1 MFQRRITSELQS
13 KTHFNPIDAG
23 LGGKSRDDTIQNL
36 DKENWNELKPSFRS
50 AISNLCEHIQKN
62 IMPKSLFKIQVSAP
76 AFAEYI
82 TKVVDQLNNNQ
93 QVSLVSSFVVSIK
106 YASEK
111 SLKDAIDK
119 YIKSMSALE
128 LPMSWTKLNEHHTM
142 IYNDCYQILQSNL
155 NGENDITRPY
165 FEE

>member
-1 MFQRRITSELQS
+1 
-13 KTHFNPIDAG
+13 
-23 LGGKSRDDTIQNL
+23 
-36 DKENWNELKPSFRS
+36 
-50 AISNLCEHIQKN
+50 
-62 IMPKSLFKIQVSAP
+62 MPKSLFEIQVSAP

-111 SLKDAIDK
+111 SLKDSIDK
-119 YIKSMSALE
+119 YVKSMSGLK
-128 LPMSWTKLNEHHTM
+128 LPMSWKDLHDRHTM
-142 IYNDCYQILQSNL
+142 VYENCYKTLQSNL